1 MDALVNSLTE
11 AELLVI
17 RETDREAMAG
27 LDEDALLDLH
37 QRIRR
42 ERNKYQGQY
51 RRQARARVAEVGGR
65 GAAHGRNQRARDKAE
80 LFEGALARVSTALAK
95 AARASAAELRAE
107 RLVAAREA
115 RAATAPRSA
124 SHPASGPA
132 PQPRAAAVKPSRKP
146 RPTKTTGR
154 QLHDAS
160 VASAGRRRQ
169 ARRDSR

>member
-11 AELLVI
+11 AELGVI

-115 RAATAPRSA
+115 RAAAAPRSA
-124 SHPASGPA
+124 PRSAA
-132 PQPRAAAVKPSRKP
+132 QPRPAAVKPSPKP

>member
-1 MDALVNSLTE
+1 MEALINSLTE
-11 AELLVI
+11 AELVVV

-51 RRQARARVAEVGGR
+51 RRQARARVGEVGGR

-80 LFEGALARVSTALAK
+80 LFEGALARVSTAVAK

-107 RLVAAREA
+107 RMVAAREA
-115 RAATAPRSA
+115 RAAAPPRS
-124 SHPASGPA
+124 A
-132 PQPRAAAVKPSRKP
+132 PQPRAATPKPSQKP

-160 VASAGRRRQ
+160 VTSAGRRRQ

>member
-17 RETDREAMAG
+17 RETDREAMTG

-115 RAATAPRSA
+115 RAAALRSAPR
-124 SHPASGPA
+124 PA
-132 PQPRAAAVKPSRKP
+132 PQPRPTAVKPSRKP

-160 VASAGRRRQ
+160 VASAGRRWQ

>member
-1 MDALVNSLTE
+1 MDTLISSLTE
-11 AELLVI
+11 AELGVV
-17 RETDREAMAG
+17 RETEREAMAD
-27 LDEDALLDLH
+27 LDEDALLALH

-42 ERNKYQGQY
+42 ARDKYQGQY

-80 LFEGALARVSTALAK
+80 LFEGALARVSTAVAK

-115 RAATAPRSA
+115 RTARPPRSAPGPRAATA
-124 SHPASGPA
+124 
-132 PQPRAAAVKPSRKP
+132 KPSQKR
-146 RPTKTTGR
+146 RTTKTTGR

-160 VASAGRRRQ
+160 VSSAGRRQQ